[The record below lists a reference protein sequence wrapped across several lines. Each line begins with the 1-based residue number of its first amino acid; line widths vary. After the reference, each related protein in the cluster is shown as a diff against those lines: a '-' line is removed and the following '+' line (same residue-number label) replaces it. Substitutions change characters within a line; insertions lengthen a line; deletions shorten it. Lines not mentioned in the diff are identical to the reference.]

1 MHKPDNNDPRILR
14 TLNSIETPAGSI
26 DLRTCP
32 PSAEGRAALLW
43 LVDAC
48 VANPAAL
55 AELRDLRDAEPRRY
69 GWVCSSVE
77 LMVATLTDADP
88 SNLYLSE
95 YEVEPIALAF
105 STTRPAF

>member
-1 MHKPDNNDPRILR
+1 MPHIIIDADTIDTPRGPL
-14 TLNSIETPAGSI
+14 

-48 VANPAAL
+48 AANPATL

-88 SNLYLSE
+88 ANLYISQ
-95 YEVEPIALAF
+95 YEVEPIVLAY